1 MVDVK
6 IRIIFNNVHGIDEK
20 SSHKVRKIIEKQR
33 THATVKKCEEIK
45 GGNSVKSGEK
55 VPDSLSSIDFRLD
68 CTNEEEM
75 SDILAQ
81 IFEEINDVGYEYTY
95 EFLPMTMIVD
105 DGGIEESL
113 FEEIISKKREK
124 GYGKYE
130 DRYVKI
136 TDINTKDMVIPI
148 FSLVCSNEDYVPLLF
163 EIIEDFRKFGY
174 SFEVRGF

>member
-1 MVDVK
+1 MLVDVK

-20 SSHKVRKIIEKQR
+20 LSHKVRKIIEKQR

-75 SDILAQ
+75 SDILVQ
-81 IFEEINDVGYEYTY
+81 ILGEIDDVGYEYTY

-124 GYGKYE
+124 GYGKFE
-130 DRYVKI
+130 NDKVKI
-136 TDINTKDMVIPI
+136 TDINSKNLIMPI
-148 FSLVCSNEDYVPLLF
+148 FHWYVLRKILCPYCSKSLRIF
-163 EIIEDFRKFGY
+163 EN
-174 SFEVRGF
+174 

>member
-1 MVDVK
+1 MVDIK
-6 IRIIFNNVHGIDEK
+6 IRIIFNNVHGIDEN
-20 SSHKVRKIIEKQR
+20 SSNKVRKIIEKQR

-45 GGNSVKSGEK
+45 GGNSLKSGEK
-55 VPDSLSSIDFRLD
+55 VPYSLSSIDFRLD
-68 CTNEEEM
+68 CANEEEM

-81 IFEEINDVGYEYTY
+81 ILEEINNVEYEYTY

-124 GYGKYE
+124 GYGKLE
-130 DRYVKI
+130 NDEVKI
-136 TDINTKDMVIPI
+136 TDINSKNLTMLI
-148 FSLVCSNEDYVPLLF
+148 FSLVCSNEDYVHLLF
-163 EIIEDFRKFGY
+163 EIISDFRNLGY

>member
-6 IRIIFNNVHGIDEK
+6 IRIIFNDVHGIDERL
-20 SSHKVRKIIEKQR
+20 SHKVREIIGKPR
-33 THATVKKCEEIK
+33 THATVKKCGEIK

-55 VPDSLSSIDFRLD
+55 VPDSISSIDFRLD

-81 IFEEINDVGYEYTY
+81 ILGEIDDVGYEYTY
-95 EFLPMTMIVD
+95 EFLPMAMIVD

-124 GYGKYE
+124 GYGKLE
-130 DRYVKI
+130 NDKVKI
-136 TDINTKDMVIPI
+136 TDINSKNLILPI
-148 FSLVCSNEDYVPLLF
+148 FSLACSKEDYVNLLF
-163 EIIEDFRKFGY
+163 EIIADFRNLGY